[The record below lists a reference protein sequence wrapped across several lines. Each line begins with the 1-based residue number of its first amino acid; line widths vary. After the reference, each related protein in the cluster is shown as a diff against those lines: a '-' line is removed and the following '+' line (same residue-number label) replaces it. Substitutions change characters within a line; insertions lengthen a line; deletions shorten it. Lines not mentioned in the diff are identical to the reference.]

1 MRIMSIELKKLKHTG
16 FFPAFLIGAFLT
28 ASFPVV
34 NTAVRTETFTGQP
47 LAPLDILMGANWQM
61 MSMLNLFFLVIG
73 ACILFHTEFSE
84 HGMQKM
90 ETLPIKIGK
99 VFFCKTAILFFSLL
113 FCMAM
118 ETAGLAVCGMYWFS
132 VDLGFWKE
140 LTLTLGYE
148 TLLLLPSILLMIMIA
163 SFSPNMWVSLGIG
176 VIGIFIVTLL
186 PTDQFVFALFPFSM
200 PFQTL
205 QEAEG
210 ASWSTSILIAC
221 GAEIILLEIIQAAV
235 RTLRRNL
242 S

>member
-1 MRIMSIELKKLKHTG
+1 MSIELKKLKHTG

-99 VFFCKTAILFFSLL
+99 VFFCKTVWLSARCFSIKRRE
-113 FCMAM
+113 A
-118 ETAGLAVCGMYWFS
+118 AG
-132 VDLGFWKE
+132 E
-140 LTLTLGYE
+140 
-148 TLLLLPSILLMIMIA
+148 
-163 SFSPNMWVSLGIG
+163 
-176 VIGIFIVTLL
+176 
-186 PTDQFVFALFPFSM
+186 
-200 PFQTL
+200 
-205 QEAEG
+205 
-210 ASWSTSILIAC
+210 
-221 GAEIILLEIIQAAV
+221 
-235 RTLRRNL
+235 
-242 S
+242 